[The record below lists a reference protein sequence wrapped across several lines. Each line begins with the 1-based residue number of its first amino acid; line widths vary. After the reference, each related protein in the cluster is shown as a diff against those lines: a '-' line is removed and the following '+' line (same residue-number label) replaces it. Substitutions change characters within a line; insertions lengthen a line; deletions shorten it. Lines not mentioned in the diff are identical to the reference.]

1 MRFIR
6 PSAFIVA
13 ALLGSGCTTMQ
24 IKENSFIRPDKPGAA
39 TPARLDLRMA
49 LPDARVTDAAIDSG
63 DGATLRGVMVR
74 QAQAKV
80 TVLYFGGNAFHL
92 DQHGAEII
100 PLIAAC
106 GVNVAVF
113 DYRGYGRSG
122 GMPTVATMAADALRE
137 YDYVSAH
144 NQGHKVIVHG
154 QSLGSFMAAH
164 VAQARPQAAALVLE
178 ATATNVSDWAH
189 ANVPW
194 YARPFLR
201 LDIGQSLRGVDN
213 VTAVAGYPGASLV
226 LAGQADTVTP
236 PALGRRVFEALPPAR
251 RQWLLADGASHNGI
265 FGHKDVMPAYCAFV
279 NQ

>member
-1 MRFIR
+1 
-6 PSAFIVA
+6 
-13 ALLGSGCTTMQ
+13 MQ
-24 IKENSFIRPDKPGAA
+24 INENSFIRPDKPGAA
-39 TPARLDLRMA
+39 MPARLDLRTA
-49 LPDARVTDAAIDSG
+49 LPDARVTDTAIDSG
-63 DGATLRGVMVR
+63 DGATLHGVTVR
-74 QAQAKV
+74 NGQAKV

-100 PLIAAC
+100 PRIAAC
-106 GVNVAVF
+106 GVNVTVF

-122 GMPTVATMAADALRE
+122 GVPSIATMTADALRE
-137 YDYVSAH
+137 YDYVSAQ
-144 NQGHKVIVHG
+144 NPGNKVIVHG
-154 QSLGSFMAAH
+154 QSLGSFLAAH
-164 VAQARPQAAALVLE
+164 VAHERPQVAGLVLE
-178 ATATNVSDWAH
+178 ATATNVADWAH

-236 PALGRRVFEALPPAR
+236 PALGRRVYEALPPAR

-265 FGHKDVMPAYCAFV
+265 SGQQDVMPAYCAFV
-279 NQ
+279 HQ

>member
-1 MRFIR
+1 MHFIR
-6 PSAFIVA
+6 LLPFISA
-13 ALLGSGCTTMQ
+13 ALLASACTTMQ
-24 IKENSFIRPDKPGAA
+24 IGENSFIRPDKAGAA
-39 TPARLDLRMA
+39 TPARLDLGTA
-49 LPDARVTDAAIDSG
+49 LPNARVTDAAIDSG
-63 DGATLRGVMVR
+63 DGATLHGVMLR
-74 QAQAKV
+74 QGQSKV

-122 GMPTVATMAADALRE
+122 GVPSIATMTADALRE

-144 NQGHKVIVHG
+144 NPGSKMIVHG
-154 QSLGSFMAAH
+154 QSLGSFLAAH
-164 VAQARPQAAALVLE
+164 VAHERPQAAALVLE

-213 VTAVAGYPGASLV
+213 VKAVAGYPGASLV

-236 PALGRRVFEALPPAR
+236 PALGRRVYDALPEQR

-265 FGHKDVMPAYCAFV
+265 FGHKDVMPPYCAFV